1 MIDIAYLENIKLVS
15 IPRAQKLIARLFLTP
30 NYNFFAKVEIQIE
43 GIEKIPRDK
52 NVIFAMNHTDRYNYW
67 PFQYKLWKA
76 KDFPF
81 TTVWV
86 KGKYYRNATV
96 AKVLDACNLIPVPS
110 MKYLIEEFFVKK
122 FGRRIRREE
131 YRALK
136 DIIAGKEDAGNSLTI
151 KSLELATLIR
161 ENFIEFITSYYG
173 AIMERVAELSKEA
186 LLEKNLNLIIF
197 PEGTR
202 SIKLG
207 EGKTGLAQLALNT
220 ETTIIPVGCNN
231 SEQIYSG
238 NLPFAKS
245 GRVLYKVGD
254 PFSFDGKLKKYRIKK
269 VFKLFSAESKLKYET
284 KFEEVTR
291 IVMESIDRLVD
302 ERYRRQNKEYL

>member
-15 IPRAQKLIARLFLTP
+15 VPRVQKLIGRFFLTP

-76 KDFPF
+76 KGLPF

-86 KGKYYRNATV
+86 KGKYYRNAMV

-110 MKYLIEEFFVKK
+110 MKYLIEEFFLNK

-131 YRALK
+131 YRALI

-151 KSLELATLIR
+151 SSLELATLIR

-202 SIKLG
+202 STKLG

-245 GRVLYKVGD
+245 GTVLYKVGD
-254 PFSFDGKLKKYRIKK
+254 SLSFDGKLKKYRIKEG
-269 VFKLFSAESKLKYET
+269 FKLFSAE
-284 KFEEVTR
+284 
-291 IVMESIDRLVD
+291 
-302 ERYRRQNKEYL
+302 

>member
-15 IPRAQKLIARLFLTP
+15 APRVQKLIARFFLTP
-30 NYNFFAKVEIQIE
+30 NYNFFAKVDIQIE
-43 GIEKIPRDK
+43 GIEKIPKDK

-76 KDFPF
+76 KDLPF

-86 KGKYYRNATV
+86 KAKYYRNATV

-122 FGRRIRREE
+122 VGRRIRGEE
-131 YRALK
+131 YRSLK
-136 DIIAGKEDAGNSLTI
+136 DIIAGKEDAGDSLTI
-151 KSLELATLIR
+151 SSLELATLIR
-161 ENFIEFITSYYG
+161 ENFIEFITSYYE

-207 EGKTGLAQLALNT
+207 QGKTGLAQLALNT

-245 GRVLYKVGD
+245 GSVLYRVGD
-254 PFSFDGKLKKYRIKK
+254 PLSFDGKLKKYRIKK
-269 VFKLFSAESKLKYET
+269 EFKPFSAESKLKYRT

-302 ERYRRQNKEYL
+302 ERHRRQNREYL